1 MLICYDQWFPEAAR
15 EARLSGAEMIFY
27 PTAIGN
33 IVGYKPEGD
42 WHDAW
47 ETSMR
52 GHAIANSI
60 HVVAVNRV
68 GVEGKVAF
76 YGQSFVSDPF
86 GKILKI
92 ADKAKEQVLVV
103 EIDLARN
110 KFFEEGWGFMRN
122 RRPDTY
128 KNIVTNKL
136 INNFFF

>member
-1 MLICYDQWFPEAAR
+1 
-15 EARLSGAEMIFY
+15 
-27 PTAIGN
+27 
-33 IVGYKPEGD
+33 
-42 WHDAW
+42 
-47 ETSMR
+47 MR

-136 INNFFF
+136 IKKSKNLQNVDHYKDEQKALEAK